1 MAFSNIKEAAWFED
15 MGDDD
20 APGRQIGEPAD
31 DSIRGIDD
39 IKLSGERMWRIVEI
53 GVDKR
58 RVQPSF
64 FSERPAKSNG
74 IPLTATE

>member
-1 MAFSNIKEAAWFED
+1 MTFGYIQEAAWFEE
-15 MGDDD
+15 MGDDG
-20 APGRQIGEPAD
+20 APGQQIGEPAD

-39 IKLSGERMWRIVEI
+39 IELSGERMWKIVDI

-64 FSERPAKSNG
+64 VSERPGKSNG
-74 IPLTATE
+74 GLLTATE